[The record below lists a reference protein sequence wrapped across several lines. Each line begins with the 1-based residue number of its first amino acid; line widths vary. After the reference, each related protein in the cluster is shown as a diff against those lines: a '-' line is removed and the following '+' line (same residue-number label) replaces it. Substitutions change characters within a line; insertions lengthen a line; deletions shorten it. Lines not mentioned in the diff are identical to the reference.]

1 MNKKQAIKRNVPSVQ
16 EQLTG

>member
-1 MNKKQAIKRNVPSVQ
+1 MNEKQAIKRNVPSVQ